1 MGHNI
6 VCSTHPTYSLQI
18 TPSKLLSSTMVK
30 TMVHC
35 SYSNQECGNI
45 WHVPHVE
52 NEGCGNEAHAILFW
66 IDEHWELSPCKPWN
80 LMLSSNPSLTF
91 YYWIDNHLY
100 CAASFV
106 ANFFAKN
113 NILSIVPLK
122 IPQIWKNKIQKIIMF
137 LQDDY

>member
-1 MGHNI
+1 
-6 VCSTHPTYSLQI
+6 
-18 TPSKLLSSTMVK
+18 
-30 TMVHC
+30 
-35 SYSNQECGNI
+35 
-45 WHVPHVE
+45 
-52 NEGCGNEAHAILFW
+52 
-66 IDEHWELSPCKPWN
+66 
-80 LMLSSNPSLTF
+80 MLSSNPSLTF